1 MTAGGRAIT
10 LIELLIVLAIA
21 LAIGAI
27 SLRGAFSWSEDEQL
41 KAVQSG
47 LSSAA
52 LEARSLSL
60 AEQRPVELVVEETER
75 GTFRVGTLAP
85 VEPRSDS
92 ADAFGLQDDPVTD
105 LMADLAVDP
114 VLDETLNILY
124 ELPAGM
130 IIEDETGGV
139 VEEVSAFGD
148 GSARI
153 SLMLL
158 MPDGSARLSDS
169 SWALVRDELRYLPSL
184 EAWTARLTF
193 TQEDLE
199 QDEAPFTGGL
209 PDESPGDIG
218 GER

>member
-1 MTAGGRAIT
+1 M
-10 LIELLIVLAIA
+10 
-21 LAIGAI
+21 
-27 SLRGAFSWSEDEQL
+27 
-41 KAVQSG
+41 
-47 LSSAA
+47 
-52 LEARSLSL
+52 
-60 AEQRPVELVVEETER
+60 ELVVEETER

-85 VEPRSDS
+85 AEPRSDS

-199 QDEAPFTGGL
+199 QDEAPFTVGL